1 MKKSNE
7 WQTMNGKTWR
17 NGLAKSFE
25 LFDPF
30 KYSTNLGTFTMKS
43 HKEIT
48 TYATLPLAFDI
59 ETTSTIID
67 GKETAWCYHWQLGI
81 GDDVYFGRYLED
93 AKTLF
98 DKIASVLSHYV
109 EKIICLVHNFP
120 YEFGFLTEVMNFTE
134 IFATAKNKP
143 IKATY
148 RDHIEFRCS
157 YAMTNLSLAKLSEQT
172 TTKKAVGDLDYRIVR
187 YPCTPLTDE
196 ELGYCYADVKI
207 LTEYWKDII
216 VPQYIKKHKIVWL
229 PITNTSKV
237 RKALKDKIQNKLAWK
252 KLVEKNSPDDKM
264 YSIFRRCFYGGLVR
278 ANADYCGIE
287 LSDVASRDRTSS
299 YPAVM
304 LQYLYPMSK
313 FRQINMNELDKYY
326 NNDEYAKIYHVVFKD
341 LKCKA
346 PVSLISSDKTKIV
359 KLDNDAVL
367 DNGRIYSASYMECY
381 VTDVDFKCWCKTYD
395 GQLKIEECWISKK
408 GRLPRFIIETLVE
421 LYTKKKTLKGVKGK
435 EDEYNHAKGM
445 FNSLYGCCVTKANDE
460 EWTYDNYLKEWK
472 SKKTF
477 DNSTFLLYQWGVYI
491 AAYARMELVDIVIK
505 IWQDDI
511 KNKRKESSIVYMDT
525 DSCKYRYRDGA
536 LEYIF
541 DENDKRI
548 IKMTE
553 DACTKYECD
562 FNIVGDLGTWD
573 LETLDKKTGTKT
585 YKSFITLGAKR
596 YLHDGEPTISGLP
609 KKGFERYCKDNNCT
623 PQEAFKTGTEFTP
636 DQCEKTCMKYFTN
649 RKQFLITMPNG
660 EVFETPKNY
669 IYASN
674 VGFKLDIS
682 KDYKKFTMQRLAEVG
697 KRGMTYED

>member
-67 GKETAWCYHWQLGI
+67 GQETAWCYHWQLGI

-148 RDHIEFRCS
+148 RDSIEFRCS

-187 YPCTPLTDE
+187 YPWTPLTDE

-216 VPQYIKKHKIVWL
+216 VPQYIKNHKVVWL

-237 RKALKDKIQNKLAWK
+237 RKALKDKIKNKIAWK
-252 KLVEKNSPDDKM
+252 KLVEKNSPSDKM

-278 ANADYCGIE
+278 ANADYCGRE
-287 LSDVASRDRTSS
+287 LTDVASRDRTSS

-326 NNDEYAKIYHVVFKD
+326 NNDEFAKIYHVIFKD

-359 KLDNDAVL
+359 KLDNDSVL
-367 DNGRIYSASYMECY
+367 DNGRIYSTSYMECY
-381 VTDVDFKCWCKTYD
+381 VTDVDFNCWCKTYD
-395 GQLKIEECWISKK
+395 GKVKIEECWISKK

-435 EDEYNHAKGM
+435 EEEYNYAKGM
-445 FNSLYGCCVTKANDE
+445 FNSLFGCCVTKANDVE
-460 EWTYDNYLKEWK
+460 YSYNNITKEWTE
-472 SKKTF
+472 KKTF

-525 DSCKYRYRDGA
+525 DSCKYRYRYGA

-541 DENDKRI
+541 YENDKRI
-548 IKMTE
+548 IQMTQ
-553 DACTKYECD
+553 DACNHYGCD
-562 FNIVGDLGTWD
+562 FDIVGDLGTWD
-573 LETLDKKTGTKT
+573 LETLDKKTGTTT

-609 KKGFERYCKDNNCT
+609 KKGFERYCKENNCT

-636 DQCEKTCMKYFTN
+636 EQCEKTCMKYFTN
-649 RKQFLITMPNG
+649 RKQFLIKMPNG

-697 KRGMTYED
+697 KRGNTYAD

>member
-1 MKKSNE
+1 MKKLNE

-207 LTEYWKDII
+207 LTEYWKDVI

-252 KLVEKNSPDDKM
+252 KLVEKNSPSDKM

-304 LQYLYPMSK
+304 LQYQYPMSK

-326 NNDEYAKIYHVVFKD
+326 NNDEYAKIYHIVFKD

-395 GQLKIEECWISKK
+395 GKLKIEECWID
-408 GRLPRFIIETLVE
+408 R
-421 LYTKKKTLKGVKGK
+421 
-435 EDEYNHAKGM
+435 
-445 FNSLYGCCVTKANDE
+445 
-460 EWTYDNYLKEWK
+460 K
-472 SKKTF
+472 S
-477 DNSTFLLYQWGVYI
+477 V
-491 AAYARMELVDIVIK
+491 V
-505 IWQDDI
+505 
-511 KNKRKESSIVYMDT
+511 
-525 DSCKYRYRDGA
+525 
-536 LEYIF
+536 
-541 DENDKRI
+541 
-548 IKMTE
+548 
-553 DACTKYECD
+553 
-562 FNIVGDLGTWD
+562 
-573 LETLDKKTGTKT
+573 
-585 YKSFITLGAKR
+585 
-596 YLHDGEPTISGLP
+596 
-609 KKGFERYCKDNNCT
+609 
-623 PQEAFKTGTEFTP
+623 
-636 DQCEKTCMKYFTN
+636 
-649 RKQFLITMPNG
+649 
-660 EVFETPKNY
+660 
-669 IYASN
+669 
-674 VGFKLDIS
+674 
-682 KDYKKFTMQRLAEVG
+682 
-697 KRGMTYED
+697 

>member
-7 WQTMNGKTWR
+7 CQTMNGKIWR

-67 GKETAWCYHWQLGI
+67 GQETAWCYHWQLGI

-98 DKIASVLSHYV
+98 DKIASILSHYV

-148 RDHIEFRCS
+148 RDSIEFRCS

-216 VPQYIKKHKIVWL
+216 VPKYIKNHKIVWL

-252 KLVEKNSPDDKM
+252 RIIENNSPSDAM
-264 YSIFRRCFYGGLVR
+264 YAIFRRCFYGGLVR
-278 ANADYCGIE
+278 ANADYCGRE
-287 LSDVASRDRTSS
+287 LTDVASRDRTSS

-304 LQYLYPMSK
+304 LQYKYPMSK
-313 FRQINMNELDKYY
+313 FRQININELDKYY
-326 NNDEYAKIYHVVFKD
+326 NDDEFAKIYHVIFKD

-346 PVSLISSDKTKIV
+346 PVSLISSDNTKIV

-367 DNGRIYSASYMECY
+367 DNGRIYSTSYMECY
-381 VTDVDFKCWCKTYD
+381 VTDVDFKCWLHTYD
-395 GQLKIEECWISKK
+395 GKLKIEECWISKK

-435 EDEYNHAKGM
+435 EEEYNYAKGM
-445 FNSLYGCCVTKANDE
+445 FNALYGCCVTKANDVE
-460 EWTYDNYLKEWK
+460 YSYNNITKEWTE
-472 SKKTF
+472 KKTF

-548 IKMTE
+548 IQMTH
-553 DACTKYECD
+553 DACNHYGCD

-609 KKGFERYCKDNNCT
+609 KKGFERYCKENNCT

-636 DQCEKTCMKYFTN
+636 EQCEKTCMKYFTN

-697 KRGMTYED
+697 KRGNTYAD

>member
-67 GKETAWCYHWQLGI
+67 GQETAWCYHWQLGI

-98 DKIASVLSHYV
+98 DKISSILSHYV

-187 YPCTPLTDE
+187 YPSTPLTDE

-216 VPQYIKKHKIVWL
+216 VPQYIKNHKIVWL

-237 RKALKDKIQNKLAWK
+237 RKALKDKIGNKIAWK
-252 KLVEKNSPDDKM
+252 KLVEKNSPSDKM

-304 LQYLYPMSK
+304 LQYKYPMSK
-313 FRQINMNELDKYY
+313 FRQININELDKYY
-326 NNDEYAKIYHVVFKD
+326 NNDEYAKIYHVIFKD

-346 PVSLISSDKTKIV
+346 PISLISSDNTKIV

-367 DNGRIYSASYMECY
+367 DNGRIYSTSYMECY
-381 VTDVDFKCWCKTYD
+381 VTDVDFNCWCKTYD
-395 GQLKIEECWISKK
+395 GKLKIEECWISKK

-435 EDEYNHAKGM
+435 EEEYNHAKGM

-460 EWTYDNYLKEWK
+460 EWTYDNYSKEWK

-541 DENDKRI
+541 DDNDKRI
-548 IKMTE
+548 IKMTQ
-553 DACTKYECD
+553 DACNHYGCD

-649 RKQFLITMPNG
+649 RKQFLIKMPNG

-682 KDYKKFTMQRLAEVG
+682 KDYKEFTMKRLAEVG
-697 KRGMTYED
+697 KRGNTYAD

>member
-1 MKKSNE
+1 
-7 WQTMNGKTWR
+7 MNGKTWR

-30 KYSTNLGTFTMKS
+30 KYSTKLGSFTMKS
-43 HKEIT
+43 HKST
-48 TYATLPLAFDI
+48 TTDATLPLAFDI
-59 ETTSTIID
+59 ETTSTIIEEQ
-67 GKETAWCYHWQLGI
+67 ETAWCYHWQLGI

-98 DKIASVLSHYV
+98 DQIGSMLSHYV
-109 EKIICLVHNFP
+109 DKIICLVHNFA
-120 YEFGFLTEVMNFTE
+120 YEFGFLTEVLSFEE
-134 IFATAKNKP
+134 IFATAKKKP

-148 RDHIEFRCS
+148 GGRIEFRCS

-187 YPCTPLTDE
+187 YPSTPLTDE

-216 VPQYIKKHKIVWL
+216 VPQYIKNHKIVWL

-237 RKALKDKIQNKLAWK
+237 RKALKDKIDNKIAWK
-252 KLVEKNSPDDKM
+252 RVIEKNSPTDKM
-264 YSIFRRCFYGGLVR
+264 YAIFRRCFYGGLVR
-278 ANADYCGIE
+278 ANADYCGRE
-287 LSDVASRDRTSS
+287 LTDVASRDRTSS

-304 LQYLYPMSK
+304 LQYLYPMSQ
-313 FRQINMNELDKYY
+313 FRPINMNELDKYY
-326 NNDEYAKIYHVVFKD
+326 NNDEYAKIYHIVFKD

-346 PVSLISSDKTKIV
+346 PVSLISSDNTKIV

-367 DNGRIYSASYMECY
+367 DNGRIYSTSYMECY
-381 VTDVDFKCWCKTYD
+381 VTDVDFECWCKTYD
-395 GQLKIEECWISKK
+395 GKVKIEECYISKK
-408 GRLPRFIIETLVE
+408 GRLPRFIIDTLVE
-421 LYTKKKTLKGVKGK
+421 LYTKKKKLKGVKGK
-435 EDEYNHAKGM
+435 EEEYNHAKGM
-445 FNSLYGCCVTKANDE
+445 FNSLYGCCVTKANDVE
-460 EWTYDNYLKEWK
+460 YSYNNITKEWHENKTYDN
-472 SKKTF
+472 S
-477 DNSTFLLYQWGVYI
+477 SFLLYQWGVYI

-541 DENDKRI
+541 DDNDKRI
-548 IKMTE
+548 TQMTD
-553 DACTKYECD
+553 DACNHYGCD

-573 LETLDKKTGTKT
+573 LETYNKKTGTKT

-636 DQCEKTCMKYFTN
+636 EQCEKTCMKYFTN

-697 KRGMTYED
+697 KRGMTYAD

>member
-7 WQTMNGKTWR
+7 CQIMNGKTWR

-67 GKETAWCYHWQLGI
+67 GQETAWCYHWQLGI

-98 DKIASVLSHYV
+98 DKISSILSHYV

-148 RDHIEFRCS
+148 RDHIQFRCS

-187 YPCTPLTDE
+187 YPSTPLTDE

-216 VPQYIKKHKIVWL
+216 VPKYIKNHKIVWL

-237 RKALKDKIQNKLAWK
+237 RKALKDKIKNKLAWK
-252 KLVEKNSPDDKM
+252 RIIENNSPSDAM
-264 YSIFRRCFYGGLVR
+264 YAIFRRCFYGGLVR
-278 ANADYCGIE
+278 ANADYCGRE
-287 LSDVASRDRTSS
+287 LTDVASRDRTSS

-326 NNDEYAKIYHVVFKD
+326 NNDEFAKIYHVVFKD

-346 PVSLISSDKTKIV
+346 PISLISSDDTKIV

-367 DNGRIYSASYMECY
+367 DNGRIYSTSYMECY
-381 VTDVDFKCWCKTYD
+381 VTDVDFNCWCKTYD
-395 GQLKIEECWISKK
+395 GKLKIEECWISKK

-435 EDEYNHAKGM
+435 EEEYNYAKGM

-460 EWTYDNYLKEWK
+460 EWTYDNYSKEWK

-525 DSCKYRYRDGA
+525 DSCKYRYRDGS

-541 DENDKRI
+541 DDNDKRI
-548 IKMTE
+548 IQMTQ
-553 DACTKYECD
+553 DACNHYGCD

-609 KKGFERYCKDNNCT
+609 KKGFERYCKENKCT

-636 DQCEKTCMKYFTN
+636 EQCEKTCMKYFTN

-697 KRGMTYED
+697 KRGNTYAD

>member
-7 WQTMNGKTWR
+7 CQTMNGKTWR

-67 GKETAWCYHWQLGI
+67 GQETAWCYHWQLGI

-98 DKIASVLSHYV
+98 DKIASILSHYV

-120 YEFGFLTEVMNFTE
+120 YEFGFLTEVMDFTE

-216 VPQYIKKHKIVWL
+216 VPKYIKNHKIVWL

-252 KLVEKNSPDDKM
+252 RIIENNSPSDAM
-264 YSIFRRCFYGGLVR
+264 YAIFRRCFYGGLVR
-278 ANADYCGIE
+278 ANADYCGRE
-287 LSDVASRDRTSS
+287 LKDVASRDRTSS

-304 LQYLYPMSK
+304 LQYKYPMSK

-326 NNDEYAKIYHVVFKD
+326 NDDDFAKIYHVIFKD

-346 PVSLISSDKTKIV
+346 PVSLISSDNTKIV

-367 DNGRIYSASYMECY
+367 DNGRIYSTSYMECY
-381 VTDVDFKCWCKTYD
+381 VTDVDFNCWCKTYD
-395 GQLKIEECWISKK
+395 GKLKIEECWISKK

-435 EDEYNHAKGM
+435 EEEYNYAKGM

-460 EWTYDNYLKEWK
+460 EWTYDNYSNEWK

-541 DENDKRI
+541 DDNDKRI
-548 IKMTE
+548 IQMTQ
-553 DACTKYECD
+553 DACNHYGCD

-636 DQCEKTCMKYFTN
+636 EQCEKTCMKYFTN
-649 RKQFLITMPNG
+649 RKQFLIKMPNG
-660 EVFETPKNY
+660 ELFETPKNY

-682 KDYKKFTMQRLAEVG
+682 KDYKKFTMQRLEEVG
-697 KRGMTYED
+697 KRGNTYAD

>member
-7 WQTMNGKTWR
+7 CQTMNGKIWR

-67 GKETAWCYHWQLGI
+67 GQETAWCYHWQLGI

-93 AKTLF
+93 AKILF
-98 DKIASVLSHYV
+98 DKIARILSHYV

-187 YPCTPLTDE
+187 YPSTPLTDE

-216 VPQYIKKHKIVWL
+216 VPQYIKNHKIVWL

-237 RKALKDKIQNKLAWK
+237 RKALKDKINNKLAWK
-252 KLVEKNSPDDKM
+252 RIIENNSPSDAM
-264 YSIFRRCFYGGLVR
+264 YAIFRRCFYGGLVR
-278 ANADYCGIE
+278 ANADYCGRE
-287 LSDVASRDRTSS
+287 LTDVASRDRTSS

-313 FRQINMNELDKYY
+313 FRPINMNELDKYY
-326 NNDEYAKIYHVVFKD
+326 NNDEYAKIYHVIFKD

-346 PVSLISSDKTKIV
+346 PVSLISSDNTKIV

-381 VTDVDFKCWCKTYD
+381 VTDVDFNCLCKTYD
-395 GQLKIEECWISKK
+395 GKLKIEECWISKK

-435 EDEYNHAKGM
+435 EEEYNYAKGM
-445 FNSLYGCCVTKANDE
+445 FNALYGCCVTKANDE
-460 EWTYDNYLKEWK
+460 EWTYDNYSKEWK

-541 DENDKRI
+541 DYNDKRI
-548 IKMTE
+548 IQMTQ
-553 DACTKYECD
+553 DACNHYGCD

-609 KKGFERYCKDNNCT
+609 KKGFERYCKENNCT
-623 PQEAFKTGTEFTP
+623 PQEAFKIGTEFTP
-636 DQCEKTCMKYFTN
+636 EQCEKTCMKYFTN
-649 RKQFLITMPNG
+649 RKQFLIKMPNG

-697 KRGMTYED
+697 KRGNTYAD

>member
-1 MKKSNE
+1 
-7 WQTMNGKTWR
+7 MNGKTWR

-30 KYSTNLGTFTMKS
+30 KYSTKLGSFTMKS
-43 HKEIT
+43 HKSTT

-59 ETTSTIID
+59 ETTSTIIEEQ
-67 GKETAWCYHWQLGI
+67 ETAWCYHWQLGI

-98 DKIASVLSHYV
+98 DQIGSMLSHYV
-109 EKIICLVHNFP
+109 DKIICLVHNFA
-120 YEFGFLTEVMNFTE
+120 YEFGFLTEVLSFEE
-134 IFATAKNKP
+134 IFATAKKKP

-148 RDHIEFRCS
+148 GGRIEFRCS

-187 YPCTPLTDE
+187 YPSTPLTDE

-216 VPQYIKKHKIVWL
+216 VPQYIKNHKIVWL

-237 RKALKDKIQNKLAWK
+237 RKALKDKIDNKIAWK
-252 KLVEKNSPDDKM
+252 RVIEKNSPTDKM
-264 YSIFRRCFYGGLVR
+264 YAIFRRCFYGGLVR
-278 ANADYCGIE
+278 ANADYCGRE
-287 LSDVASRDRTSS
+287 LTDVASRDRTSS

-304 LQYLYPMSK
+304 LQYLYPMSQ
-313 FRQINMNELDKYY
+313 FRPINMNELDKYY
-326 NNDEYAKIYHVVFKD
+326 NNDEYAKIYHIVFKD

-346 PVSLISSDKTKIV
+346 PVSLISSDNTKIV

-367 DNGRIYSASYMECY
+367 DNGRIYSTSYMECY
-381 VTDVDFKCWCKTYD
+381 VTDVDFECWCKTYD
-395 GQLKIEECWISKK
+395 GKVKIEECYISKK
-408 GRLPRFIIETLVE
+408 GRLPRFIIDTLVE
-421 LYTKKKTLKGVKGK
+421 LYTKKKKLKGVKGK
-435 EDEYNHAKGM
+435 EEEYNHAKGM
-445 FNSLYGCCVTKANDE
+445 FNSLYGCCVTKANDVE
-460 EWTYDNYLKEWK
+460 YSYNNITKEWHENKTYDN
-472 SKKTF
+472 S
-477 DNSTFLLYQWGVYI
+477 SFLLYQWGVYI

-541 DENDKRI
+541 DDNDKRI
-548 IKMTE
+548 TQMTD
-553 DACTKYECD
+553 DACNHYGCD

-573 LETLDKKTGTKT
+573 LETYNKKTGTKT

-636 DQCEKTCMKYFTN
+636 EQCEKTCMKYFTN

-697 KRGMTYED
+697 KRGMTYAD